1 MAQPSRRSSVYFP
14 VCSVHGG
21 RLSQPAI
28 RLLDVRPPLADIRLD
43 AFLDLFQTVLL
54 RCHCLVSEKGLGFV
68 VPSPTRHIRL
78 PGHFTMIL
86 TPVSI
91 LRGYCRPIQ
100 YSCAWGVFQRVP
112 ALSPA
117 KILDEQQ
124 CAEISHARILYKGW
138 NDNSYAV
145 WRQG

>member
-1 MAQPSRRSSVYFP
+1 MDGLRSQSGAAIQPLLSLDLLTGGFTAITQQSKTSDGASRRSSVYFP

-54 RCHCLVSEKGLGFV
+54 RCQCLVLEKGLGFV

-91 LRGYCRPIQ
+91 LRRYCLLSHPVFL
-100 YSCAWGVFQRVP
+100 WG
-112 ALSPA
+112 L
-117 KILDEQQ
+117 L
-124 CAEISHARILYKGW
+124 
-138 NDNSYAV
+138 
-145 WRQG
+145 